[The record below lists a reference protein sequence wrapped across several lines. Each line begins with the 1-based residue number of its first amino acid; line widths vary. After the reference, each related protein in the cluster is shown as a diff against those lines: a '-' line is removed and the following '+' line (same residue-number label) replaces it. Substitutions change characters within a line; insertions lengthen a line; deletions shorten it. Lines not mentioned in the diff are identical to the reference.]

1 MGWLRPALAA
11 LFGLVIA
18 SAAGLLVLPVLVLV
32 DPVTRDASYALV
44 EAVLQVLGEAEFD
57 PFAAA
62 EADAVLRFLYAAVIA
77 IGFFPIVVVAIVGA
91 LGQLRSWTF
100 LAGATGT
107 VTAAMPWVLRSAY
120 HLPRTGTASAMEMRF
135 ALVLFLTG
143 IVVGSVFWFVA
154 ATFGGSRG
162 GSHGGSHGGGA
173 A

>member
-18 SAAGLLVLPVLVLV
+18 PAVGLLVLPVLVLV
-32 DPVTRDASYALV
+32 DPVTRGASYALAEV
-44 EAVLQVLGEAEFD
+44 VLQLLGEAEFD
-57 PFAAA
+57 PSAAA
-62 EADAVLRFLYAAVIA
+62 EADAFLGFLYAAIIA
-77 IGFFPIVVVAIVGA
+77 IGFFPIILVAAFGA
-91 LGQLRSWTF
+91 LGKLRSWTF

-120 HLPRTGTASAMEMRF
+120 HLPRTGAASTMEMRF

-143 IVVGSVFWFVA
+143 IVVGSVFWFVS

-162 GSHGGSHGGGA
+162 RGA